1 MKRTLISI
9 AALMCASVGMA
20 QSSVELYGVVDA
32 NYQRASQGGVSASRL
47 VGAGSNAASR
57 LGFRGSED
65 LGNGLRASFVL
76 EGGLNVDNGT
86 GAANNTNNQA
96 SGAVPAAGLAFDRRS
111 TISLSGKSWGE
122 LRLGRD
128 YLPTFWNF
136 NQFDPFTT
144 VGSGNSRNVSQN
156 ANFTHAARTA
166 TPIRASNSIGYFLPS
181 GLGGVYGQAMYAL
194 GENASNAANSDDGKV
209 TGLRLGY
216 AAGPLNVAIA
226 TARTQLVTGNVTV
239 TNIGG
244 SYDFG
249 MAKAMLQIFTDKS
262 DAAATARTQGYLLG
276 AKVPL
281 GAGYVPVSYTTNKER
296 SGAGRSAKQLAVG
309 YVHNLSKRTAVYATY
324 SRINNANGAAVNGN
338 GGVPGVANAQWTG
351 TDIGIRHTF

>member
-1 MKRTLISI
+1 MKKTLISI
-9 AALMCASVGMA
+9 AALMCATCGMA
-20 QSSVELYGVVDA
+20 QSSVTLYGVVDA

-47 VGAGSNAASR
+47 VGSGSNSAAR
-57 LGFRGSED
+57 LGVRGSED
-65 LGNGLRASFVL
+65 LGSGLRASFVL
-76 EGGLNVDNGT
+76 EAGLNVDSGA
-86 GAANNTNNQA
+86 GAATNTNNQA
-96 SGAVPAAGLAFDRRS
+96 SGAGAAAGLTFDRRS
-111 TISLSGKSWGE
+111 TVSLSSASLGE

-156 ANFTHAARTA
+156 ANVTNSARTS
-166 TPIRASNSIGYFLPS
+166 TPIRASHSIGYFLPS

-209 TGLRLGY
+209 TSLRLGY
-216 AAGPLNVAIA
+216 AAGPLNLAVAA
-226 TARTQLVTGNVTV
+226 ARTQLVAGNVTV
-239 TNIGG
+239 TNLGG
-244 SYDFG
+244 SYNFG
-249 MAKAMLQIFTDKS
+249 VAKALVQLFTDKS
-262 DAAATARTQGYLLG
+262 SAAGTARTRGFLLG
-276 AKVPL
+276 ATIPV
-281 GAGYVPVSYTTNKER
+281 GSGYVPVSYTSNKEQ

-338 GGVPGVANAQWTG
+338 GGVPGVANQHWTG
-351 TDIGIRHTF
+351 TDVGLRHTF